1 MIRTLAFALLAVV
14 ALPVPAQT
22 YPSKPLRLIAPA
34 PPGSP
39 VDVRARWV
47 AEKLAPAVGQPVIVE
62 NKAGAGGNIGT
73 EAAAKSAPD
82 GYTLVIVHQG
92 TMALN
97 PHIYARIGYDPLA
110 DLAPVTRLIEAV
122 LMLAVH
128 PQLPAR
134 SLADLLRLARE
145 QPGKLSYGSSGIGTP
160 PHMAAELLRHMASID
175 VQHVPY
181 KGATPALT
189 DLLAGRV
196 AFTID
201 SFTMQL
207 PQVKAGKLR
216 ALAVTGAQRQAAT
229 PEIPTFAESGLAGY
243 EYSSWMGVAAPA
255 GTPKEIIARLNAE
268 LVRQLRTPEAR
279 EWFAA
284 QGAEVIGDTPEEFAA
299 RIRAEHA
306 RWAKVVREAGIK
318 AE

>member
-1 MIRTLAFALLAVV
+1 MTRLLLLLALSLA
-14 ALPVPAQT
+14 ALPAFTQP

-39 VDVRARWV
+39 VDIRARWV
-47 AEKLAPAVGQPVIVE
+47 SEKLSASLGQPVVVE

-73 EAAAKSAPD
+73 EAAAKTPPD

-92 TMALN
+92 TMAIN
-97 PHIYARIGYDPLA
+97 PHIYPRTGYDPLT
-110 DLAPVTRLIEAV
+110 DLAPVTRLLESV

-128 PQLPAR
+128 PQLPAH
-134 SLADLLRLARE
+134 SVSDLVRLAKE
-145 QPGKLSYGSSGIGTP
+145 QPGKLSFGSSGIGTP
-160 PHMAAELLRHMASID
+160 PHMAAELLRHLAGID

-216 ALAVTGAQRQAAT
+216 ALAVTGARREPAT
-229 PEIPTFAESGLAGY
+229 PEIPTVAESGLAGY

-255 GTPKEIIARLNAE
+255 ATPKEIIGRVNAD
-268 LVRQLRTPEAR
+268 LVRALRTSEAR
-279 EWFAA
+279 EWFSA
-284 QGAEVIGDTPEEFAA
+284 QGAEAVGDTPEEFGA
-299 RIRAEHA
+299 RIRAEYA
-306 RWAKVVREAGIK
+306 RWAKIVREAGIK

>member
-1 MIRTLAFALLAVV
+1 MIRAVAFAIV
-14 ALPVPAQT
+14 AGATSPALAQT

-39 VDVRARWV
+39 VDIRARWV
-47 AEKLAPAVGQPVIVE
+47 SERLSPALGQPVVVE

-73 EAAAKSAPD
+73 EAAARSAPD

-92 TMALN
+92 TMAVN
-97 PHIYARIGYDPLA
+97 PHIYARTGYDPLA
-110 DLAPVTRLIEAV
+110 DLAPITRLLESV

-128 PQLPAR
+128 PQLPAY
-134 SLADLLRLARE
+134 SVVELLRLARA

-160 PHMAAELLRHMASID
+160 PHMATELLRHMAGIE
-175 VQHVPY
+175 VQHIPY
-181 KGATPALT
+181 KGATPALA

-207 PQVKAGKLR
+207 PQVKAGRLR
-216 ALAVTGAQRQAAT
+216 ALAVTGTKRLAVA
-229 PEIPTFAESGLAGY
+229 PEIPTLAESGVAGY

-255 GTPKEIIARLNAE
+255 ATPKEIIGRLNAE
-268 LVRQLRTPEAR
+268 LAKALSTPEAR
-279 EWFAA
+279 DWFAQ
-284 QGAEVIGDTPEEFAA
+284 QGAEIVGDTPEEFAA
-299 RIRAEHA
+299 FVRTDHA
-306 RWAKVVREAGIK
+306 RWGKIIREAGIK